1 VQRDGKRA
9 ARRGALAE
17 WLLWETTRKDISER
31 ALVAGDDYVDL
42 GIDGKVALVTG
53 ASSGL
58 GRACARA
65 LAAEGVSVALI
76 ARRKEELE
84 RVAAEISS
92 ESKRKIL
99 PLVADVTDSDATAAA
114 VAEATA
120 TLGPIDIL
128 VANAGGPPATNFETT
143 TFKQYVTAIEL
154 NLLSSIRLAQLV
166 VPGMRKRQWGRVVF
180 LTSTAAKQPI
190 ATLILSNT
198 ARAGLAGFAKTLATE
213 CAHDNVLVNTI
224 LTGHFDTDRAM
235 SLAAVASQRAHSTVD
250 QMLRDRRKLIPL
262 GRAGDPAEL
271 AAVVAFLSSQRA
283 SFVTGVAI
291 PVDGGQIATTF

>member
-1 VQRDGKRA
+1 
-9 ARRGALAE
+9 
-17 WLLWETTRKDISER
+17 
-31 ALVAGDDYVDL
+31 VDL
-42 GIDGKVALVTG
+42 GIEGKVALVTG

-65 LAAEGVSVALI
+65 LAGEGCAVAVV
-76 ARRKEELE
+76 ARRAEELK
-84 RVAAEISS
+84 RVAAEIST
-92 ESKRKIL
+92 ETHRRVL
-99 PLVADVTDSDATAAA
+99 PLVADVTDNDAIAAA
-114 VAEATA
+114 VAEAKE

-128 VANAGGPPATNFETT
+128 VANAGGPPATTFETT
-143 TFKQYVTAIEL
+143 TYKQYVGAIEL

-166 VPGMRKRQWGRVVF
+166 VPGMRSRQWGRVVF

-190 ATLILSNT
+190 ASLILSNT

-235 SLAAVASQRAHSTVD
+235 SLAGVRSQREHRSIDEV
-250 QMLRDRRKLIPL
+250 LRERRKLIPL

-271 AAVVAFLSSQRA
+271 ASVVAFLASERA
-283 SFVTGVAI
+283 SFVTGTAVA
-291 PVDGGQIATTF
+291 VDGGQIATTF

>member
-1 VQRDGKRA
+1 M
-9 ARRGALAE
+9 
-17 WLLWETTRKDISER
+17 
-31 ALVAGDDYVDL
+31 DL

-84 RVAAEISS
+84 RVAAEISA
-92 ESKRKIL
+92 ESKRRIL

-114 VAEATA
+114 IAEAKA

-128 VANAGGPPATNFETT
+128 VANAGGPPSTNFESTT
-143 TFKQYVTAIEL
+143 YKQYVTAIEL

-166 VPGMRKRQWGRVVF
+166 VPGMRKQQWGRVIF

-190 ATLILSNT
+190 ASLILSNT

-235 SLAAVASQRAHSTVD
+235 SLAAVASQREHSTID
-250 QMLRDRRKLIPL
+250 QKLRDRRKLIPL

-271 AAVVAFLSSQRA
+271 AAVVAFLASQRA
-283 SFVTGVAI
+283 SFMTGVAI